1 MSIIFQSD
9 QLINI
14 NKMALIKLRFLH
26 WEFNYV
32 WLGDCEGSL
41 NCFATPQHSR
51 NGKCSLSIRAASFY
65 SPVLPSDAGYLFFR
79 SRVWL
84 VRQSLL
90 PQKLLTM
97 TLLALEQVIS
107 LFVFNTQIF
116 LSYNFQTSGHWESFV
131 IFCSPDILLLWAITT
146 QKHIIIL
153 ASKYSAAFQTAPH
166 LSLQLLTILASS
178 LILILK
184 NLTRYQKTRRISFPN
199 FWKNLL
205 EQD

>member
-51 NGKCSLSIRAASFY
+51 NGKCSLSIRAASFD
-65 SPVLPSDAGYLFFR
+65 SPVLPNDAGYLFFR

-146 QKHIIIL
+146 QKPIIIL
-153 ASKYSAAFQTAPH
+153 ASKYSSSYYAATNQIF
-166 LSLQLLTILASS
+166 SL
-178 LILILK
+178 
-184 NLTRYQKTRRISFPN
+184 
-199 FWKNLL
+199 
-205 EQD
+205 

>member
-65 SPVLPSDAGYLFFR
+65 SPVLPNDAGYLFFR

-146 QKHIIIL
+146 QKPIIIL
-153 ASKYSAAFQTAPH
+153 ASKYSWSHCYQPDIQFII
-166 LSLQLLTILASS
+166 SASI
-178 LILILK
+178 LILILR
-184 NLTRYQKTRRISFPN
+184 NSTRYQKTLRISFPN
-199 FWKNLL
+199 FWKNHLGP
-205 EQD
+205 D